1 VVQSVEDIR
10 TFLQRKQGLLQE
22 RDGRQLP
29 PNLKDTRDRNVGDDG
44 ECAMVAWK
52 VLRRAPPA
60 ATRRDGGI
68 FAKYGWWYARE

>member
-10 TFLQRKQGLLQE
+10 TFLQRKRGLSQE
-22 RDGRQLP
+22 RDGIQLP
-29 PNLKDTRDRNVGDDG
+29 CNFKDARDRNTGDDG

-52 VLRRAPPA
+52 VLRSAPPA

-68 FAKYGWWYARE
+68 FAKYGWYAME